1 MRLLF
6 CAYLLGYICLIL
18 NVGLTAL
25 NDHNITL
32 PYLFSYMVIQNKLIK
47 NGVELVKLVS
57 IFMAYMSLP
66 IGFSILTIRSRAI
79 HEGRANAV
87 FLESSIMAGLV
98 RRGLIRRSFIL
109 AFVYFKTDKC
119 KETLKKYLSKGN
131 QSNRAGEY
139 LSKTCGMYIRRLVD
153 NSMPTPL
160 SGQRHTKHGMCLCQM
175 VESEYFGELV

>member
-119 KETLKKYLSKGN
+119 K
-131 QSNRAGEY
+131 NRAGEY